1 VGKFWGEDKGV
12 KTDFEA
18 FREGVDNLVRLEVI
32 VDKYLTAEIGLP
44 ARGS

>member
-1 VGKFWGEDKGV
+1 VGRFLGDDKGA